1 MRRGLER
8 AAIVAAAVLILIA
21 LTLGAWL
28 MALGAPALQ
37 RPW

>member
-1 MRRGLER
+1 MKRGLER
-8 AAIVAAAVLILIA
+8 AAIVIAAALILIA
-21 LTLGAWL
+21 LTAAAWL